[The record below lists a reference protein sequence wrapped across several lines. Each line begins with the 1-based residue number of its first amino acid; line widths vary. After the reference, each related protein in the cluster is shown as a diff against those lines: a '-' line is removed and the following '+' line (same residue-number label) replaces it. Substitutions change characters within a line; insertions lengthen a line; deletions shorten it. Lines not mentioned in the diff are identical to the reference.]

1 MMFRKQWG
9 AASLLLI
16 GALMLAACGSPT
28 PTTPEVVET
37 NPLVI
42 IGTVTP
48 EVSPLP
54 TPGMAASPLASPG
67 AELAD
72 VSGLIAA
79 LEAAGATV
87 ETGDKI
93 EQPFFEVQGQ
103 ILKVNGQSVE
113 VFEWA
118 DEASREAVSRTITPQ
133 GQFGTT
139 QVEWVG
145 KPHFWA
151 SGKII
156 ALYVGDNAEVVELLT
171 GALGAPITQE

>member
-1 MMFRKQWG
+1 MMFRKQWRT
-9 AASLLLI
+9 APLLLI
-16 GALMLAACGSPT
+16 GALMLAACGT
-28 PTTPEVVET
+28 PQPATRPPEVTEPIFKV
-37 NPLVI
+37 
-42 IGTVTP
+42 TVTAP
-48 EVSPLP
+48 ISPLP
-54 TPGMAASPLASPG
+54 TPAVAESPLAPSVTQV
-67 AELAD
+67 EDLA
-72 VSGLIAA
+72 GLTAA

-103 ILKVNGQSVE
+103 ALKVNGQPVE

-139 QVEWVG
+139 QVEWAG

-156 ALYVGDNAEVVELLT
+156 VLYVGENAEVVELLT
-171 GALGAPITQE
+171 GALGAPVAQG

>member
-1 MMFRKQWG
+1 MLRKQWVV
-9 AASLLLI
+9 AIALIASLS
-16 GALMLAACGSPT
+16 LAACGAPQPATRS
-28 PTTPEVVET
+28 PEVTEPIVK
-37 NPLVI
+37 
-42 IGTVTP
+42 VTITAP
-48 EVSPLP
+48 VSPLP
-54 TPGMAASPLASPG
+54 TPGIAASPLASPG

-72 VSGLIAA
+72 LSGLIAA

-103 ILKVNGQSVE
+103 IVKVNGQSVE

-156 ALYVGDNAEVVELLT
+156 ALYVGDNAEVVALLT
-171 GALGAPITQE
+171 GALGAPITR